1 MLNRVDVKNMTTRKM
16 VDLILILE
24 KEIEFRES
32 IGEEIAENKKKTIP
46 SPKLWGIAL
55 KKEVTIHKRHMQDMK
70 EWEKRAD
77 TFIEWR
83 NSFADAIEV
92 SRNKF
97 KTRDFL
103 ETSEKSFE

>member
-1 MLNRVDVKNMTTRKM
+1 MLNKIDVKNMTTRKM
-16 VDLILILE
+16 VNLILILE

-92 SRNKF
+92 SRHQF
-97 KTRDFL
+97 KTRNFL
-103 ETSEKSFE
+103 DQSTEPFE

>member
-1 MLNRVDVKNMTTRKM
+1 MLNKIDVKNMTTRKM
-16 VDLILILE
+16 VNLILILE

-83 NSFADAIEV
+83 NSFADAVEV
-92 SRNKF
+92 SRHQF
-97 KTRDFL
+97 KTRNFL
-103 ETSEKSFE
+103 DQSTKPFE